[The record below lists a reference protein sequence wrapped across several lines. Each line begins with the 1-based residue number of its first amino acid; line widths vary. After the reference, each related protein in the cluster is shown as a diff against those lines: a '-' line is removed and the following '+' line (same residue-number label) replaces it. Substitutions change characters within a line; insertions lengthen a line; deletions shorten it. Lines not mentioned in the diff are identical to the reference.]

1 MHNIGGD
8 ILVSVCIHK
17 YVGVK
22 QEFSAVLEEKF
33 KQIIDF
39 TVYILRTWSDITMFQ
54 TSISSSLRL

>member
-17 YVGVK
+17 YIGVK
-22 QEFSAVLEEKF
+22 QEFLAVLELKF

-39 TVYILRTWSDITMFQ
+39 TVYILRT
-54 TSISSSLRL
+54 